1 MSDIFLPSLEHKFN
15 NNNKNNIYNKLKINH
30 LYDHPKS
37 FRTYLLE
44 KNYINTNKHNS
55 LKKTT
60 INKSVN
66 YKRHL
71 NNDQKIYIN
80 KNRFKNDLK
89 GFLKNRTDIEIIN
102 NKIAYKKSNSLIN
115 KTFNKYFINN
125 KKSFDHYNNLSMNNK
140 LDYTLNKNSKRYL
153 NTDIYNDD
161 IDPYFT
167 YRKVN
172 KNEIE
177 KKKHPTEVNK
187 IINSLINSTATENR
201 NKYKIQKKIKKFPR
215 EKSIDPISQIKYNLQ
230 YNPHDRKLYK
240 GINEA
245 MKQLGKSPL
254 KEEYENDLIKKAS
267 DIINLKVESDH
278 IEAPLGEAKIYLKK
292 FEDMIN
298 QTKRY
303 KSFQFNK
310 NKNPENKIKVKKYKP
325 EMKILDKTY
334 KIYFNKKFGI
344 KKKLKNKGKIDTEL
358 EKNIDKYIS
367 FDRRINNILYISK
380 NTEDNINKK
389 SLEHKDMLNKFNFML
404 NSYLQ

>member
-1 MSDIFLPSLEHKFN
+1 MSDIFLPSLEHKFI
-15 NNNKNNIYNKLKINH
+15 NNKNNIYNKLKINH
-30 LYDHPKS
+30 LSDHPKS

-71 NNDQKIYIN
+71 NNKQKIYID
-80 KNRFKNDLK
+80 KNRFQNDLK

-102 NKIAYKKSNSLIN
+102 NKFGYKKSNSLIN
-115 KTFNKYFINN
+115 NKTFNSYFINN
-125 KKSFDHYNNLSMNNK
+125 KKSFDHNKNLSMNNK
-140 LDYTLNKNSKRYL
+140 LDYTLNESSKRYL
-153 NTDIYNDD
+153 NTDIYNDNVE
-161 IDPYFT
+161 PYFT

-172 KNEIE
+172 NNQIE
-177 KKKHPTEVNK
+177 KKRHPIEVNK
-187 IINSLINSTATENR
+187 IINSLINSTESENR
-201 NKYKIQKKIKKFPR
+201 NKYNIQKKIKRFPR
-215 EKSIDPISQIKYNLQ
+215 EKSIDPINQIKYNLQ

-254 KEEYENDLIKKAS
+254 KDEYENDLIQKAS
-267 DIINLKVESDH
+267 EIINLKVESDH

-310 NKNPENKIKVKKYKP
+310 NKSLEKKITVKKYKP

-389 SLEHKDMLNKFNFML
+389 SMEHKDMLNKFNFML
-404 NSYLQ
+404 NSYLK